1 MQLVPQVEN
10 DRTTMVGSSIQPI
23 TNGIFV
29 NLQDTT
35 GCSNG
40 ISFGQGTDGH
50 LENHW
55 FAFQTI
61 VGGGITQGDTPVT
74 SLTQSLRLTI
84 TGTIFDHPALP
95 KGNTV
100 VFTAFVR
107 TIKCFPIHF
116 CTLDQHLLCFR
127 GYADISY
134 FHYLI
139 KENEGQHP
147 EPQAAIIA
155 VKDRGPGLPEAELEH
170 IFSKFFRLN
179 PGGIGGTGLGLSI
192 ARGIVE
198 AHNGRIWAQNR
209 PGGGAV
215 FLMALPL
222 AKVEALIE
230 N

>member
-147 EPQAAIIA
+147 KPRAATQRWLSRSGA
-155 VKDRGPGLPEAELEH
+155 RPANRVGAFHDPAGKESA
-170 IFSKFFRLN
+170 RLTVN
-179 PGGIGGTGLGLSI
+179 QPRSTHS
-192 ARGIVE
+192 
-198 AHNGRIWAQNR
+198 
-209 PGGGAV
+209 
-215 FLMALPL
+215 
-222 AKVEALIE
+222 
-230 N
+230 